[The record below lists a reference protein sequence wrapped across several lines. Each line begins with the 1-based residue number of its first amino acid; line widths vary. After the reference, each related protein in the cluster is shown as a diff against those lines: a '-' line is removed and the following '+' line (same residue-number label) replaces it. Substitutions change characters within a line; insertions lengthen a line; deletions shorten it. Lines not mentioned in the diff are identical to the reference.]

1 MTNNHVAEELNDT
14 VDIATE
20 DVYSSDDD
28 LFNDSIYLIE
38 TRITADDKLWSAIGY
53 LLPIFAIIALMR
65 DDKKERPFIKY
76 HAVQAIAL
84 SIVLWALILIVS
96 IATFL
101 FGSFCAPLFWLLTL
115 WPSFDAYKGNYTKIP
130 YVTAIIKKRDW
141 V

>member
-1 MTNNHVAEELNDT
+1 MTNKDVAEDFKDT
-14 VDIATE
+14 AEIVTE
-20 DVYSSDDD
+20 DVYSSDDE
-28 LFNDSIYLIE
+28 LLIDPFYINE
-38 TRITADDKLWSAIGY
+38 ARITADDKLWSAIGY

-96 IATFL
+96 IVTFL
-101 FGSFCAPLFWLLTL
+101 FGSFCAPLIWLFTL

-130 YVTAIIKKRDW
+130 YVTAILYKRSW